1 VSDARLRII
10 SDLHFAEPGSRVRRI
25 ACIAPVFEGAEHL
38 VFNGD
43 TLETRYLDLDPKTVE
58 HKAELD
64 AFLAARP
71 GRTTLVTGNHDPNLT
86 ESHHLD
92 LEGGAIFVTHGD
104 TLFMEMAPW
113 GWEKEH
119 FRAEQER
126 RLAALPEPHRHTWEA
141 RVRVCKEAIMAIR
154 HLSPRAPGGEWK
166 RASGLV
172 QLLRSVKRADWV
184 IRAWRQ
190 MPDRAAA
197 LAEAF
202 RPQARVVIVGHT
214 HNPGIWERRGRTV
227 INTGSCV
234 PPLGALAVDVCDG
247 RLELRELFWRK
258 GELRVGAVTRTVA
271 VRPAE

>member
-1 VSDARLRII
+1 
-10 SDLHFAEPGSRVRRI
+10 
-25 ACIAPVFEGAEHL
+25 
-38 VFNGD
+38 
-43 TLETRYLDLDPKTVE
+43 VE
-58 HKAELD
+58 CKAELD

-71 GRTTLVTGNHDPNLT
+71 GRTTLVTGNHDPDLT
-86 ESHHLD
+86 EFHHLD

-141 RVRVCKEAIMAIR
+141 RVRVCKEAIIAIR
-154 HLSPRAPGGEWK
+154 LLSPRAPGMEGN
-166 RASGLV
+166 RPSGFV

-190 MPDRAAA
+190 MPDRAAG
-197 LAEAF
+197 LAEVF
-202 RPQARVVIVGHT
+202 RPQASVVIVGHT
-214 HNPGIWERRGRTV
+214 HNPGVWERRGRVV

-247 RLELRELFWRK
+247 RLELRELFWRS
-258 GELRVGAVTRTVA
+258 GELRVGAVRKTVK
-271 VRPAE
+271 VEPAE